1 MKKREHSGRIQNT
14 KRNIGY
20 GLLQVIVSQLLP
32 FVVRTILI
40 YRFGVSYLGLNSLFT
55 SVLSVLSLMELG
67 FGTAVVYSLYKPMG
81 AGDTDQV
88 CAWLRYYR
96 TIYRRIGLAILT
108 VGLMLLPFLRY
119 LIHDTSLAGE
129 LNLPVCYLIFLAD
142 TVISYLLYGYL
153 TSIPT
158 ADQRRDLLSRVDM
171 GMNLLSCAVKSML
184 LLCSSNFYLYLVSIP
199 AVTVIRNVVTAKVI
213 QRQYPEYTCR
223 GEILSDQKQDLNRRV
238 RGLVIEKVTAVSR
251 NSIDTLCISS
261 LLGLAAAGM
270 YNNYFYVMS
279 GVISFSSIVLNG
291 MMASV
296 GNSIAVES
304 REKNYS
310 DMRLF
315 DFMYTGIAG
324 WAAVCMLCLY
334 QPFVKTW
341 LGDQMMLGW
350 PVVAG
355 LSAYF
360 YILKSGDI
368 RWVYHEGAGLWYE
381 SRFIMIGEAAVNL
394 LLNVLLCRTM
404 GVFGIVLATVISVFV
419 TNAFF
424 CPRLLF
430 DLYFQNGKLKEY
442 WKDHALYTLTMLVTA
457 GVCLGMCESLLPMSM
472 VDGREAVS
480 CILCLGG
487 RFVLC
492 SAVSVFSFWMIWRK
506 SGRYGRAKEWMRVL
520 MGM

>member
-1 MKKREHSGRIQNT
+1 MNKREHYGRIKNT

-32 FVVRTILI
+32 FIVRTILI

-67 FGTAVVYSLYKPMG
+67 FGTAVVYSLYKPL
-81 AGDTDQV
+81 ASKDTDQV
-88 CAWLRYYR
+88 CAWLCYYR
-96 TIYRRIGLAILT
+96 KIYRMVGLAILA
-108 VGLMLLPFLRY
+108 VGLMILPFLPY
-119 LIHDTSLAGE
+119 LIRDTSLAGE
-129 LNLPVCYLIFLAD
+129 LNLPVCYLIFLSD

-153 TSIPT
+153 TSIPA

-171 GMNLLSCAVKSML
+171 GMNLLSCAVRSML

-213 QRQYPEYTCR
+213 QRKYPAYTCR
-223 GEILSDQKQDLNRRV
+223 GEIGSDQKKDLNKRV

-270 YNNYFYVMS
+270 YSNYFYVMS
-279 GVISFSSIVLNG
+279 GVISFSTIVLNG

-304 REKNYS
+304 PEKNYS

-324 WAAVCMLCLY
+324 WATVCMLCLY
-334 QPFVKTW
+334 QPFLKTW
-341 LGDQMMLGW
+341 LGDHMMLEW
-350 PVVAG
+350 PVAAG
-355 LSAYF
+355 MCAYF
-360 YILKSGDI
+360 YILKAGDI

-381 SRFIMIGEAAVNL
+381 SRFIMIGEAAVNI
-394 LLNVLLCRTM
+394 LLNVLLCRVM
-404 GVFGIVLATVISVFV
+404 GILGIVLATVISVFV
-419 TNAFF
+419 SNAFF

-430 DLYFQNGKLKEY
+430 DLYLQNGKLKEY
-442 WKDHALYTLTMLVTA
+442 WMDHVLYTLTMLVTA
-457 GVCLGMCESLLPMSM
+457 GACLGMCESLLPMSM
-472 VDGREAVS
+472 VDGREAVN

-487 RFVLC
+487 RFILC
-492 SAVSVFSFWMIWRK
+492 SVISVLFFWLIWRK
-506 SGRYGRAKEWMRVL
+506 SRRYERAREWIRVL
-520 MGM
+520 IGM